1 MPLITF
7 VDEHDNVIGAGTKL
21 EAREK
26 GIRFRIVRIFLF
38 NSQGRLLLQ
47 RRAWHLKSFPGRW
60 DQSVGGHVDEGE
72 TYLQAA
78 IREAEEEI
86 GVTGLTLREEFKHFA
101 NDLEV
106 TGVKRRFN
114 MLYSTVYDGTVTP
127 NPEEVTEVKWVASDE
142 LEQWSRASPD
152 DFSPGFIRTY
162 NAFRQNR

>member
-1 MPLITF
+1 MPLIAF
-7 VDEHDNVIGAGTKL
+7 VDENDNVIGAGTKL

-26 GIRFRIVRIFLF
+26 GIRFRIVRVFLF

-47 RRAWHLKSFPGRW
+47 RRALHLNSFPGRW

-86 GVTGLTLREEFKHFA
+86 GVTGLTLRKEFKHFA
-101 NDLEV
+101 NDLEG
-106 TGVKRRFN
+106 TEVKRRFN
-114 MLYSTVYDGTVTP
+114 MLYSAVYNGAVTP
-127 NPEEVTEVKWVASDE
+127 NPEEVADVKWVTHDE
-142 LEQWSRASPD
+142 LEQWLHDKPF

-162 NAFRQNR
+162 NAFRQAR